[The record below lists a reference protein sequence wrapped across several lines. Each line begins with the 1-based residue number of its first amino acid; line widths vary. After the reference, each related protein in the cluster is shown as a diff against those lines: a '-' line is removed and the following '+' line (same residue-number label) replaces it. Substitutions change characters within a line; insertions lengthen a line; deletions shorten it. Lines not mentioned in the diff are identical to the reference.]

1 MLALDEALEKL
12 ATKDRRKAEVVKL
25 HYFAGL
31 TMEQTAET
39 LGVSLATAN
48 RW

>member
-1 MLALDEALEKL
+1 MS
-12 ATKDRRKAEVVKL
+12 EVTL

-39 LGVSLATAN
+39 LDISLSAAQRHWTYARAWLFN
-48 RW
+48 RISSSSE